1 MAEQETKPKIDV
13 ELVTSLNRR
22 DLGDLCDAAAAAILD
37 GAGFGWVRAPE
48 RDVFER
54 YWRGVLVIP
63 ERKLYLAKLDD
74 VVAGSIQLV
83 SPPRQK
89 EAWAHACLVDTH
101 FVAPWARGHG
111 LARALL
117 EAALDEARVRGFEVM
132 NLSVRETQSA
142 AITLYEGKGFVRWGR
157 HPKYAKVA
165 GTLIAG
171 LYYSKD
177 L

>member
-1 MAEQETKPKIDV
+1 MAEQDTKPRIDV
-13 ELVTSLNRR
+13 ELITSLNRR
-22 DLGDLCDAAAAAILD
+22 DLSDLCDAAAAAIVD
-37 GAGFGWVRAPE
+37 GAGFGWVRPPE
-48 RDVFER
+48 RDIFER
-54 YWRGVLVIP
+54 YWRGVLIVP
-63 ERKLYLAKLDD
+63 ERKLFLAKLDY

-117 EAALDEARVRGFEVM
+117 EAAIGEAKACGFEVM

-142 AITLYEGKGFVRWGR
+142 AIALYEGMGFVRWGR
-157 HPKYAKVA
+157 HPKYAKVE
-165 GTLIAG
+165 GKLIAG

>member
-1 MAEQETKPKIDV
+1 MTEQAAKASIAVEKIS
-13 ELVTSLNRR
+13 EISRR
-22 DLGDLCDAAAAAILD
+22 DLDDLCEAAGAAIVD

-48 RDVFER
+48 RASFER
-54 YWRGVLVIP
+54 YWRGVLLVP
-63 ERKLYLAKLDD
+63 ERVLFVGRLDR

-83 SPPRQK
+83 RPVPQK

-111 LARALL
+111 LARTLL
-117 EAALDEARVRGFEVM
+117 EAAIAEARASRFEGM

-142 AITLYEGKGFVRWGR
+142 AIQLYETMGFKRWGR
-157 HPKYAKVA
+157 HPKYAKVE
-165 GTLIAG
+165 GKLIAG
-171 LYYSKD
+171 LYYWID

>member
-1 MAEQETKPKIDV
+1 MAEQETKAKISV
-13 ELVTSLNRR
+13 EKVTTLNRR
-22 DLGDLCDAAAAAILD
+22 DLSDLCDAAAAAIMD

-48 RDVFER
+48 RDIFER
-54 YWRGVLVIP
+54 YWRGVLIIP
-63 ERKLYLAKLDD
+63 ERTLFLAKLDD

-117 EAALDEARVRGFEVM
+117 EAAIADARERGFEVM
-132 NLSVRETQSA
+132 TLSVRETQSA
-142 AITLYEGKGFVRWGR
+142 AITLYEGMSFKRWGR
-157 HPKYAKVA
+157 HSQYAKVGGA
-165 GTLIAG
+165 LIAG

>member
-1 MAEQETKPKIDV
+1 MMEQITKPKLGV
-13 ELVTSLNRR
+13 ELITSLNRR
-22 DLGDLCDAAAAAILD
+22 DLGDLCDAAAAAIAD

-48 RDVFER
+48 RDAFER
-54 YWRGVLVIP
+54 YWRGVLIVP
-63 ERKLYLAKLDD
+63 ERKLFVARLDN

-111 LARALL
+111 LARALI
-117 EAALDEARVRGFEVM
+117 EAAIEEARATGFEVM
-132 NLSVRETQSA
+132 NLSVRETQTA
-142 AITLYEGKGFVRWGR
+142 AISLYEGMGFVRWGR

-165 GTLIAG
+165 GELVAG
-171 LYYSKD
+171 LYYWKD